1 MLQRYLESTDRL
13 MKRLKLDYEISVTD
27 NDLLLAEAIKRE
39 MILIIRRVQL
49 RTQMKGKGNDVI
61 SRKIKN

>member
-27 NDLLLAEAIKRE
+27 NDILLAEAIKRE

-61 SRKIKN
+61 SRKFKN

>member
-49 RTQMKGKGNDVI
+49 RTQMKGKGNDAI
-61 SRKIKN
+61 SRKFKN